1 MYTYEDVGAISVVN
15 FHHFLLLL
23 PVALGEKPCKTPDSV
38 VVMHDKIAGGE
49 ALEFFEGK
57 RDSARADAVAL

>member
-1 MYTYEDVGAISVVN
+1 MYTYQYVGAISVVN

-23 PVALGEKPCKTPDSV
+23 PVALGEKPCKTPDPV

-57 RDSARADAVAL
+57 RNSACADAVAL